1 MKRFL
6 RAAAWLVLI
15 VLIALGPFLAASVRT
30 KSVNRVQAH
39 YSSWTGVLRLWKFEG
54 WQPGSGSLTGW
65 LSLCIEKF
73 EKKHPG
79 VYVQLIEVSEETMK
93 DFLNSSVSPPD
104 LILYP
109 PGMPDAPY
117 SLMEMAEEAPLR
129 APLRSLGFWQGKR
142 YAVPVALGG
151 YAMAVN
157 SSLLPETPGNWSEA
171 PALAEDIGMLNAP
184 KDGSYTS
191 WSAALISMFAGS
203 YEAQTNG
210 EKPPV
215 GEGIDLGLSAG
226 EAAATPVPGQTIM
239 GANAL
244 PNELPGD
251 FREAEGVYSLF
262 VNGRIAAM
270 PVTQREIRRLQQLS
284 ETGKA
289 PDWRVEAM
297 GLPFTDQAALIS
309 VVASE
314 REDLKERQ
322 ALCTELIDLMLTA
335 EMQSKLTVSRAFPVI
350 DLPPQYGNQAGMRE
364 IEETLNQA
372 GLFTPPAFG
381 NEWMEYADRLMDET
395 DAGGGTQEA
404 YERLR
409 IMLTEE

>member
-1 MKRFL
+1 VKRFL
-6 RAAAWLVLI
+6 KAAAWFVLI
-15 VLIALGPFLAASVRT
+15 VLITLGPFLAASVRT
-30 KSVNRVQAH
+30 ESVNRVQAH
-39 YSSWTGVLRLWKFEG
+39 YSSWTGVLRLWEFEG

-73 EKKHPG
+73 EKKHSG
-79 VYVQLIEVSEETMK
+79 VYVQLTEVSEKTMK

-109 PGMPDAPY
+109 PGLLDAPY
-117 SLMEMAEEAPLR
+117 SLMEMPEETPLR

-171 PALAEDIGMLNAP
+171 PILDEDIDLLNAP
-184 KDGSYTS
+184 KDGSYLS
-191 WSAALISMFAGS
+191 WSAAMLSMFAGS
-203 YEAQTNG
+203 YEAQPNG

-215 GEGIDLGLSAG
+215 GEGIDLGLPPG
-226 EAAATPVPGQTIM
+226 EIDQTEVPEPAEIRS
-239 GANAL
+239 NAL
-244 PNELPGD
+244 PNALPGD

-262 VNGRIAAM
+262 VNESIAAT

-289 PDWRVEAM
+289 PDWRVEAI
-297 GLPFTDQAALIS
+297 GLPFTDQAALVS

-322 ALCTELIDLMLTA
+322 ALCTELIGLMLTA
-335 EMQSKLTVSRAFPVI
+335 EMQSKLTVSRTFPVI
-350 DLPPQYGNQAGMRE
+350 DLPPLYGNQAGMRVVE
-364 IEETLNQA
+364 VSLGKSDLLI
-372 GLFTPPAFG
+372 PPAFG
-381 NEWMEYADRLMDET
+381 NQWREYAVRLMDKMR
-395 DAGGGTQEA
+395 AGEGTQEA
-404 YERLR
+404 YYRLR
-409 IMLTEE
+409 ETMYR